1 MNKHYNKSLFT
12 HKALWLVAATPL
24 LVPGTV
30 TGGPPIPF
38 GGWSVNNGAISATC
52 ASGALCGTPTSTSGL
67 LQREITAGTG
77 NGRYMQSIL
86 TDSNA
91 SGLPGTVA
99 FASESFVKQG
109 GFISQWTTS
118 AGESE
123 ATTTSSGETSGLSVS
138 QVVRGTGN
146 DKFLMT
152 AQINTGWAAVA
163 GQPNIEITQNFG
175 GAAIS
180 STVDMVGDFKY
191 VANLDANGNRT
202 GFKLD
207 IGQTVNGSQ
216 FNGSGGGSGGGG
228 WGGGGG
234 GWGWSGA
241 GSVNMFV
248 MREVAG
254 DMLTKSG
261 SASLSGGNSRSG
273 GGGGW
278 GGTGGRSSSDS
289 SGNGGSISWTPGQD
303 VKVTWVAQSGFGFQA
318 YDNRSDNKNRIAT
331 SSISS
336 TGPFTWVTDPFGV
349 KPVYQGGS
357 SGGGSGGW
365 GW

>member
-1 MNKHYNKSLFT
+1 MNKHYNKSLFI
-12 HKALWLVAATPL
+12 HKALWLVVATPL
-24 LVPGTV
+24 LAPSTV

-38 GGWSVNNGAISATC
+38 GGWSVNNGTISATC
-52 ASGALCGTPTSTSGL
+52 ASGALCGTPTSTPGL

-86 TDSNA
+86 TDANA

-152 AQINTGWAAVA
+152 AQLNTGWAAVA

-216 FNGSGGGSGGGG
+216 FNGSGGGGGG
-228 WGGGGG
+228 WGGGGF
-234 GWGWSGA
+234 GWGGG

-273 GGGGW
+273 SSGFGGFGGS
-278 GGTGGRSSSDS
+278 GGRSSSDS
-289 SGNGGSISWTPGQD
+289 SGSGGTITWTPGQD

-318 YDNRSDNKNRIAT
+318 YDNRSDTKNRIAT
-331 SSISS
+331 SSISG

-349 KPVYQGGS
+349 KPVYKGSS